1 MADEKIAGIHTNQE
15 YLQKAGMLY
24 EGLLRSKMFAKG
36 KYWDVEMYAI
46 TKNDYTF

>member
-1 MADEKIAGIHTNQE
+1 MADKNIIGIHNNQE

-36 KYWDVEMYAI
+36 KFWDVRMYAI
-46 TKNDYTF
+46 TKNDYTC